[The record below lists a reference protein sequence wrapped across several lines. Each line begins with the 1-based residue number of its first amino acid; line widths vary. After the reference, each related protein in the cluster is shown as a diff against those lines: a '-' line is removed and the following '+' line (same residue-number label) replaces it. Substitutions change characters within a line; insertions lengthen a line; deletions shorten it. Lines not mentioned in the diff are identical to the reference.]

1 MLDAREA
8 FAGLTHVGGYDGE
21 QFVVGEEGLDHTLV
35 EKVVVAVDD
44 VFEGFDPF
52 EVLGETEPVFFNHLI
67 AHVVNEV
74 LDKVDHSLVE
84 EVCGGEKVKRG
95 LFCGHEG
102 VPGAMELA
110 FNGLAPE
117 QKPEENLVLGH
128 VLFVEDQCQWECAF
142 VVEREVVQ
150 VLGVSFEEGFLKV
163 VEVQFLW
170 LLGFYAVDLFVY
182 RQSFQS
188 ATDVVFEGVAVG
200 RAGADKQFEEVLDFL
215 L

>member
-8 FAGLTHVGGYDGE
+8 LAGLTHVGGYDGE

-35 EKVVVAVDD
+35 EEVVVAVDD

-52 EVLGETEPVFFNHLI
+52 EVLGETEPVFFNHFI
-67 AHVVNEV
+67 THVVNEV

-84 EVCGGEKVKRG
+84 KVGWGEKVKRG
-95 LFCGHEG
+95 LLCGHEG

-117 QKPEENLVLGH
+117 QKPEEHLVLGH
-128 VLFVEDQCQWECAF
+128 IFFVEDQGQWECAF

-150 VLGVSFEEGFLKV
+150 VLGVCFEERFLKV
-163 VEVQFLW
+163 IEVQFLW
-170 LLGFYAVDLFVY
+170 LLSFYAVDLLVD

-188 ATDVVFEGVAVG
+188 AADVVFEGVTVS
-200 RAGADKQFEEVLDFL
+200 RAGADEQFEEVLDFL